1 MPTPDPRAA
10 ARMEADDRFAARAA
24 ERALI
29 ETQRLADIGAAATH
43 LASVRRMNLK
53 PMNRNLLWAEWEF
66 YKAMKAWDGD
76 GMYDDAFADACSAL
90 GVDEEGEDVPPDPAD
105 YGDWLYEQR
114 RDRQLDEQMAREG
127 LA

>member
-1 MPTPDPRAA
+1 MATPYTKLTD
-10 ARMEADDRFAARAA
+10 EQFAARATR
-24 ERALI
+24 RAII

-53 PMNRNLLWAEWEF
+53 PMNANLLWAEWEF

-76 GMYDDAFADACSAL
+76 GLYDDAFGDICLSL

-105 YGDWLYEQR
+105 YGDYLYEQR

-127 LA
+127 RA